1 MLNNLRH
8 IYDNGAEI
16 AKHLSCGG
24 MPTRM
29 LTNHKSE
36 IKYRHNGFFTGKIN
50 IKRRLIRY
58 LIRAYWIFQERQV
71 ETINASE

>member
-1 MLNNLRH
+1 MLNILRH

-16 AKHLSCGG
+16 AKHFSWEECQLGCDQS
-24 MPTRM
+24 
-29 LTNHKSE
+29 KSE

-58 LIRAYWIFQERQV
+58 LIRAHRIFQQRQV